1 MRQAITE
8 YKSALA
14 MEPTNFWCY
23 LQLGRCYRN
32 LGQGPEAV
40 EALGACIAL
49 RPDRPWGFSARGLAQ
64 GQLGRYAL
72 AEADLERALALDP
85 EFRPA
90 RLHRGILA
98 WLQGKDD
105 QALADFNAVLEPPK
119 DRRLLEALY
128 YRGWLRLRRK
138 EYPEALK
145 EFDLLAKENANFR
158 PVYLPRAQVHFL
170 RGDDIHGLADLTAFL
185 DLARSIPYDPKD
197 PKLFALRGHLLVQLA
212 PKWGLAKPDYLTRLR
227 LTRDELETA
236 RRLGHHSAELFDDLG
251 SVGQLLR
258 AWDEA
263 CTYYEEALRTAPP
276 GLAVKVH
283 TKRAWIYAQSLDP
296 PQYDKARADF
306 AAALRL
312 DPAHADAHAGL
323 GYIRALGNASGDA
336 QREAALALLHGGDDY
351 LILHNVACIYAEL
364 SRVEKGQAQQHQ
376 DMAMGLLQRAV
387 DLCRLAGDGPQE
399 VRNIQGDQSLHVLF
413 RHPDFNK
420 LVTGP
425 GP

>member
-1 MRQAITE
+1 LVRQAITE

-197 PKLFALRGHLLVQLA
+197 EAVRPARA
-212 PKWGLAKPDYLTRLR
+212 PSGPTR
-227 LTRDELETA
+227 
-236 RRLGHHSAELFDDLG
+236 AE
-251 SVGQLLR
+251 VG
-258 AWDEA
+258 
-263 CTYYEEALRTAPP
+263 T
-276 GLAVKVH
+276 G
-283 TKRAWIYAQSLDP
+283 
-296 PQYDKARADF
+296 KARLF
-306 AAALRL
+306 NPAA
-312 DPAHADAHAGL
+312 PDAG
-323 GYIRALGNASGDA
+323 RT
-336 QREAALALLHGGDDY
+336 
-351 LILHNVACIYAEL
+351 
-364 SRVEKGQAQQHQ
+364 
-376 DMAMGLLQRAV
+376 
-387 DLCRLAGDGPQE
+387 GDGATVGTPLRR
-399 VRNIQGDQSLHVLF
+399 VIR
-413 RHPDFNK
+413 
-420 LVTGP
+420 
-425 GP
+425 